1 MLTGNEVVVVVGVAS
16 RRRPFS
22 VTSRRSATAVVRAPT
37 AHQRRADAVLIVM
50 IFQLAEPQICVRGGC
65 VCVCVS
71 AGVCVPT
78 GHSFLDPMDLKLEA
92 GF

>member
-22 VTSRRSATAVVRAPT
+22 VTSGRSATAVVHAPT
-37 AHQRRADAVLIVM
+37 AHQRRADALLIVM
-50 IFQLAEPQICVRGGC
+50 IFQLAEPQICVRGG